1 MLKNLFIAPILFLL
15 FIASASVQSKMRIT
29 LVEDPWPPYIEG
41 EIDKPAS
48 GGTLINLY
56 KEVFRQIED
65 VEVSYHLMPW
75 KRALIEVEK
84 GSRDGIMA
92 LFKSPERLKVMDF
105 TAPIFTGRTMLW
117 YSLDKFPNKLK
128 WDTIEDLKPY
138 HIIMLRGSAMAK
150 PLIDAKNNGLTL
162 NITNTNS
169 HEQQF
174 EIISRGRADITVLT
188 EIVGYHL
195 LLNNGL
201 KGSIE
206 PMEKPLSADDVYYMG
221 FSKNS
226 PAKKLIPQINK
237 IIKNMQK
244 TGQVD
249 RILRGEI

>member
-1 MLKNLFIAPILFLL
+1 M
-15 FIASASVQSKMRIT
+15 
-29 LVEDPWPPYIEG
+29 
-41 EIDKPAS
+41 
-48 GGTLINLY
+48 
-56 KEVFRQIED
+56 
-65 VEVSYHLMPW
+65 
-75 KRALIEVEK
+75 
-84 GSRDGIMA
+84 
-92 LFKSPERLKVMDF
+92 
-105 TAPIFTGRTMLW
+105 

-128 WDTIEDLKPY
+128 WETIEDLKLY
-138 HIIMLRGSAMAK
+138 HIKVLRGSTMCK
-150 PLIDAKNNGLTL
+150 PLIDAKNNGLPL

-226 PAKKLIPQINK
+226 PAKKLIPQINR
-237 IIKNMQK
+237 IIESMQK
-244 TGQVD
+244 TDQVD